1 MVQDEGT
8 CKVKK
13 KKKTR
18 EEHTGKIIK
27 KKRRIAQWELTGCPV
42 RLHECR
48 RSGEMALWD
57 GEKK

>member
-27 KKRRIAQWELTGCPV
+27 KKKKNSAMGAN
-42 RLHECR
+42 RLPREV
-48 RSGEMALWD
+48 A
-57 GEKK
+57 